1 MSEWWITILGVVAG
15 VCTTG
20 SFLPQVIKAWRER
33 DTGAISLRMY
43 LVTTVGFC
51 LWISYGFVLGSWPIM
66 IFNVIALGL
75 GGIILWLKLRERKVH
90 SSPDQRSVRA

>member
-20 SFLPQVIKAWRER
+20 SFLPQVMKAWREH

-43 LVTTVGFC
+43 VVTTVGFC
-51 LWISYGFVLGSWPIM
+51 LRISYGFVLGSWPII

-75 GGIILWLKLRERKVH
+75 GGIILWLKLRDGKDHSDAEER
-90 SSPDQRSVRA
+90 SARA